1 VKYME
6 NINENVVNEVKQP
19 ELNNAA
25 VEQKPNNSD
34 KKLIIKIVVGVLIF
48 LAVIGI
54 AVFLFWMSLA
64 NKIVDESKDSINSI
78 VNLGQSL
85 VDGALEG
92 TGIDKTDGNI
102 ENSSSTIINNTQ
114 SNSKTSITADKFAE
128 VMKTKGYEVI
138 DTTSSFAE
146 AGDYVKKSYLARRTG
161 YQIEFYELSTVAN
174 AIESYN
180 SNKTKFES
188 QKGTTSS
195 YSTMSRDNYNTY
207 ALTTNGKYQYIA
219 RVDNTNLYMDV
230 AEEYKDTVKNIVNE
244 LGY

>member
-1 VKYME
+1 MG
-6 NINENVVNEVKQP
+6 NTNENVVNEVNQSDV
-19 ELNNAA
+19 NNVAA
-25 VEQKPNNSD
+25 ESNVKDSN
-34 KKLIIKIVVGVLIF
+34 KKLIIKIIVGILIF

-54 AVFLFWMSLA
+54 AAFIFWLSLA
-64 NKIVDESKDSINSI
+64 NKIVDESKDTINSI
-78 VNLGQSL
+78 VNMGQSL
-85 VDGALEG
+85 VDDALEG
-92 TGIDKTDGNI
+92 TGINKTDGNI
-102 ENSSSTIINNTQ
+102 ENSSSTIINNSQ
-114 SNSKTSITADKFAE
+114 SNSKTVITADRFAE
-128 VMKTKGYEVI
+128 VMKSKGYEVI

-146 AGDYVKKSYLARRTG
+146 AGDYVKKSYLARTTG

-195 YSTMSRDNYNTY
+195 YSTMSRNNYSTY

-230 AEEYKDTVKNIVNE
+230 AEEYKDVVKNIVNE